1 VTTGAWSPA
10 PARLVYAWLR
20 CRNDGSRCRTIA
32 GAHASVYRLTR
43 RDRGMR
49 LRAVV
54 TASNEI
60 GSARALTGYSS
71 LVRLARR

>member
-1 VTTGAWSPA
+1 
-10 PARLVYAWLR
+10 
-20 CRNDGSRCRTIA
+20 
-32 GAHASVYRLTR
+32 
-43 RDRGMR
+43 MR

-71 LVRLARR
+71 LVQLARR